1 MQQSNVVPITSA
13 RSVTPPTRKI
23 SAREAATDIK
33 SGMSDFILMEKYT
46 LSTKGLQSLFQ
57 KLVDARLVSKSELSN
72 RISLGEDSVALDI
85 IKCPSCGMP
94 QFGSFDECPQC
105 GVIVSKYQQKLLNS
119 SCVKTERFRCSSGGF
134 HSFGSGISFK
144 GVNV

>member
-46 LSTKGLQSLFQ
+46 LSNKGLQSLFQ
-57 KLVDARLVSKSELSN
+57 KLVDASLVSKSELSN
-72 RISLGEDSVALDI
+72 RTRWGKILLRSTSSSAHPVACL
-85 IKCPSCGMP
+85 
-94 QFGSFDECPQC
+94 
-105 GVIVSKYQQKLLNS
+105 
-119 SCVKTERFRCSSGGF
+119 SSG
-134 HSFGSGISFK
+134 HLMIVLNAGSSYP
-144 GVNV
+144 NTSRNAQ

>member
-46 LSTKGLQSLFQ
+46 LSTKGLQSLLQ

-72 RISLGEDSVALDI
+72 RIAVGQDSVALDI

-94 QFGSFDECPQC
+94 QFGSFDEC
-105 GVIVSKYQQKLLNS
+105 S
-119 SCVKTERFRCSSGGF
+119 
-134 HSFGSGISFK
+134 
-144 GVNV
+144 

>member
-57 KLVDARLVSKSELSN
+57 KLVDAGLVSKSDLSN
-72 RISLGEDSVALDI
+72 RIAAGGRFCCARHRQVPILWYASI
-85 IKCPSCGMP
+85 R
-94 QFGSFDECPQC
+94 
-105 GVIVSKYQQKLLNS
+105 VI
-119 SCVKTERFRCSSGGF
+119 
-134 HSFGSGISFK
+134 
-144 GVNV
+144 